1 MRQDIEKSALEFLS
15 FWVLIFSQFISSLI
29 IINDKTFAENL
40 IKNPAIANLCPTVSL
55 NIFYMVNDIQ

>member
-15 FWVLIFSQFISSLI
+15 FWVLIFSQFISSLV

-40 IKNPAIANLCPTVSL
+40 IKNPAIANLCPTVML
-55 NIFYMVNDIQ
+55 NIFSMVN